1 MFELFGLIFGGVS
14 RLTQHFMDLKEKQ
27 NERDHEAR
35 MFGLQVELMDK
46 RIQAEADMR
55 RMDAEISY
63 DKNDTD
69 ALVAA
74 IKAQLSDAKAAGGF
88 WLAFSAAI
96 RPLLTF
102 WHAVVI
108 YTGVKIAMFY
118 IAYSGGTPW
127 ATALVN
133 LYTDADR
140 TLMFSM
146 VSFWFA
152 DRGLRKLYAK

>member
-1 MFELFGLIFGGVS
+1 MFELFGLVFGGLS
-14 RLTQHFMDLKEKQ
+14 RLAQHAMDLREKQ
-27 NERDHEAR
+27 NERDHEAK
-35 MFGLQVELMDK
+35 MYELQVAMMDK
-46 RIQAEADMR
+46 KIAAEADLR
-55 RMDAEISY
+55 RMDAEISS
-63 DKNDTD
+63 DKNDSD
-69 ALVAA
+69 ALIAA
-74 IKAQLSDAKAAGGF
+74 LTAQSNDAKAAGGF

-108 YTGVKIAMFY
+108 YTVVKVAMFY
-118 IAYSGGTPW
+118 VAMIGGTPW
-127 ATALVN
+127 ASALIS

-152 DRGLRKLYAK
+152 DRGLRKMYAK